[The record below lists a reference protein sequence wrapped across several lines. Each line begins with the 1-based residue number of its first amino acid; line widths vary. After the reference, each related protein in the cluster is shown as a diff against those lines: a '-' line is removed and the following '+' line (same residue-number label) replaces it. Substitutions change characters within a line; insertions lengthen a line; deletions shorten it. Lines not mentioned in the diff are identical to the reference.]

1 MRLRPRPGGAPEGR
15 PLILP
20 LRGAAPPPFAEA
32 AAAAGF
38 DAAKG
43 EALRLFLPREAVLV
57 GCGDGSPAALLR
69 AGAAGLRALWPQDR
83 AAPERV
89 AMDVRGFAP
98 ADAALLAE
106 GALIATW
113 TPPVPRAEPWPSPPR
128 RLDLLCG
135 EEEALRPALEA
146 AKAVAEGVRFARD
159 LVALPGNLLPPRA
172 FADRLAALEEAD
184 LAVEVIGPK
193 RLARMGA
200 GGLCAVGGAA
210 TNGPYL
216 VTLRWRGSIPADPVV
231 FVGKGITF
239 DTGGVCVKPA
249 KGMEEMRAD
258 MAGAAAAAGAML
270 ALARRRSSAP
280 AAAVL
285 AIAEN
290 ALGAASCR
298 PGDVLRMLDG
308 RSVEVVDTDAEGRLV
323 LADALAHARR
333 VLRPAAMVTLAT
345 LTGSVVVALGHHRA
359 GLFGSDPPLMA
370 ALAAAGEATGERLWP
385 LPIGERHRR
394 DLESDIADLRHC
406 VPAGKGEGWGG
417 RFLPDACHAA
427 AFLREFAGDV
437 PWGHLDIA
445 GVESLA
451 QAGPFGPKGMPSG
464 FGVRLLDRLVARH
477 FEDPH
482 RL

>member
-1 MRLRPRPGGAPEGR
+1 MRLRPRMGEAPEGR
-15 PLILP
+15 PVILP
-20 LRGAAPPPFAEA
+20 VRGAAPPPYAEA

-38 DAAKG
+38 DPAKG
-43 EALRLFLPREAVLV
+43 EALRLFLPREAVLA

-89 AMDVRGFAP
+89 ALDARGLPP
-98 ADAALLAE
+98 AEAALLVE
-106 GALIATW
+106 GALIAAW
-113 TPPVPRAEPWPSPPR
+113 TPPVPRAAPALPPPK
-128 RLDLLCG
+128 RLDLLC
-135 EEEALRPALEA
+135 EDEDALRPALEA
-146 AKAVAEGVRFARD
+146 AEAAAEGVRLARD
-159 LVALPGNLLPPRA
+159 LVAAPGNMLTPRA

-200 GGLCAVGGAA
+200 GGLCAVGAA
-210 TNGPYL
+210 AESGPYL

-249 KGMEEMRAD
+249 ARMEEMRAD
-258 MAGAAAAAGAML
+258 MAGAAAAAGALL
-270 ALARRRSSAP
+270 ALARRRSPAP

-290 ALGAASCR
+290 ALGASSYR

-308 RSVEVVDTDAEGRLV
+308 RTVEVVDTDAEGRLV

-333 VLRPAAMVTLAT
+333 VLRPAATVTLAT

-359 GLFGSDPPLMA
+359 GLFGSDPPLLA
-370 ALAAAGEATGERLWP
+370 SLAAAGEAVGERLWP

-394 DLESDIADLRHC
+394 DLDSDIADLRHC
-406 VPAGKGEGWGG
+406 LPAGKGEGWGG

-427 AFLREFAGDV
+427 AFLREFAGET

-451 QAGPFGPKGMPSG
+451 EAGPLGPKGMPSG
-464 FGVRLLDRLVARH
+464 FGVRLLDRLVAQH